1 MPDLSRL
8 VCAMDAIQRVLA
20 VGIKVERAG
29 AHWIACTTFDIV
41 RKRTEP
47 RLLTLGWRPSGPLFL
62 AADCGQAG
70 PRLAVL
76 AHDRAVANRLALGKN
91 VVNVAC
97 VGIDQDRAWRFL
109 PVVIDNLTPIGGWN
123 TRLLIRRIC
132 QVLLFARC
140 ENWVKNRTRPHAA
153 TKDTASPNA

>member
-1 MPDLSRL
+1 
-8 VCAMDAIQRVLA
+8 MDAIQRVLA

-47 RLLTLGWRPSGPLFL
+47 PLLTLGWRPSRPLFL
-62 AADCGQAG
+62 AADCGHAG
-70 PRLAVL
+70 SRLAAP

-97 VGIDQDRAWRFL
+97 VSIGQNRAWRFL
-109 PVVIDNLTPIGGWN
+109 PVVIDNLTPIGGE
-123 TRLLIRRIC
+123 LC
-132 QVLLFARC
+132 AKVGDGM
-140 ENWVKNRTRPHAA
+140 KG
-153 TKDTASPNA
+153 

>member
-1 MPDLSRL
+1 CWSPLQSHTSPSRTGLHSAVEISHILIGQADAARWNCMPDLSRL

-47 RLLTLGWRPSGPLFL
+47 PLLTLGWRPSGPLFL

-76 AHDRAVANRLALGKN
+76 AHDRAV
-91 VVNVAC
+91 
-97 VGIDQDRAWRFL
+97 
-109 PVVIDNLTPIGGWN
+109 
-123 TRLLIRRIC
+123 
-132 QVLLFARC
+132 
-140 ENWVKNRTRPHAA
+140 
-153 TKDTASPNA
+153 